1 MCNFKHILG
10 LLKKT
15 LFSVKIKD
23 LKLIC
28 LESSSKNI
36 SQGIFAAI

>member
-1 MCNFKHILG
+1 MCNFKHILD

-15 LFSVKIKD
+15 LSSVKIKD

-28 LESSSKNI
+28 LESSFKNI
-36 SQGIFAAI
+36 SQGILATI